1 MNKSSIK
8 RLKQTNFKLNA
19 LLDITQAINENLSR
33 DQLMSRYEKLLRE
46 DLSIGKVIIFKL
58 ENTWKCILISGVADD
73 SYEKIDVEK
82 DLSGINEITFVS
94 SSPNE
99 VLSKFDII
107 IPVYNKNVPIAYVII
122 GDIEEEGEG
131 ISPTI
136 KHLNY
141 IQTLSNIIMVAIE
154 NIRLFNESLRQE
166 AMKKEMELA
175 SKMQNLLIPDS
186 TILPKNDKIYITTF
200 YHPHLEV
207 GGDYYDYL
215 ELDKDEIGFCIADVS
230 GKGMSAALLMS
241 NFQANLRALFTHDIS
256 LAALVEKLNHSLMRS
271 ANGEKFIT
279 LFVARF
285 NFKTRELEYINAGH
299 NPPIMYQIG
308 DKQVSM
314 LKKGCVGVGMLDEIP
329 IIRKGSITI
338 EDPTKI
344 LCYTDGLI
352 ELMDGKGVSVGTEEI
367 EECLINNNGIESN
380 IEEIIK
386 CQGILSDST
395 AIFDDISIMGIE
407 FY

>member
-367 EECLINNNGIESN
+367 EECLINNNGIDSN

-395 AIFDDISIMGIE
+395 AIFDDISIMGVE

>member
-200 YHPHLEV
+200 YHPT
-207 GGDYYDYL
+207 
-215 ELDKDEIGFCIADVS
+215 S
-230 GKGMSAALLMS
+230 RSWRRLL
-241 NFQANLRALFTHDIS
+241 R
-256 LAALVEKLNHSLMRS
+256 
-271 ANGEKFIT
+271 
-279 LFVARF
+279 
-285 NFKTRELEYINAGH
+285 
-299 NPPIMYQIG
+299 
-308 DKQVSM
+308 
-314 LKKGCVGVGMLDEIP
+314 
-329 IIRKGSITI
+329 
-338 EDPTKI
+338 
-344 LCYTDGLI
+344 
-352 ELMDGKGVSVGTEEI
+352 
-367 EECLINNNGIESN
+367 
-380 IEEIIK
+380 
-386 CQGILSDST
+386 LSRT
-395 AIFDDISIMGIE
+395 GQR
-407 FY
+407 